1 MLGRLFLLK
10 FRRLVSP
17 NRPLANKEKT
27 PDSNHNIYAEVK
39 GQCGTHNQLNFEHIW
54 LFASD
59 LGEESKNQN
68 WKGKN
73 QT

>member
-39 GQCGTHNQLNFEHIW
+39 GQCGTHNQLNFEHI
-54 LFASD
+54 
-59 LGEESKNQN
+59 
-68 WKGKN
+68 
-73 QT
+73 